1 MSAKH
6 LKLIAMTLAV
16 LLLLWGSSELLSRG
30 SDSVTAS
37 LKLPALAQA
46 DVDTIA
52 FVKGADSIVLAKQSS
67 TAWTATT
74 CS

>member
-46 DVDTIA
+46 DVDTRP
-52 FVKGADSIVLAKQSS
+52 
-67 TAWTATT
+67 
-74 CS
+74 